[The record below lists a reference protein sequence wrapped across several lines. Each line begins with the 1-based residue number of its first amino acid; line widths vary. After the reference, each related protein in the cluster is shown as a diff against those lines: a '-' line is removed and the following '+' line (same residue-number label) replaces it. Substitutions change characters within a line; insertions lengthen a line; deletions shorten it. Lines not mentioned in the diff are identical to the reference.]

1 MAEAQLPFQ
10 HPRHR
15 FHSSD
20 VYFRYR
26 IVFSK
31 SEDLIYLSHIDLI
44 RSLERIFRRA
54 DLPVRL
60 AGKFHPMPR
69 IIVALALPLGVHGL
83 REILDVELT
92 VSLNSDS
99 ILEQLRGQSPH
110 GLIFDSCV
118 AVSNKVSSRVIRLG
132 YRFFIPSHALEAVRL
147 KLGDLP
153 ERGPWEMDR
162 SERRATLSPSSGVL
176 ALAEDGLESN
186 NLEEWIGTGS
196 RIKSEPSR
204 SLRRI
209 DLHQVIESIKLS
221 GNYLEAILKFGEG
234 GTAKP
239 EEVLRLVDAESLMS
253 QGERVERF
261 LLEMADDSGP
271 LEPSPLAGTV
281 PAERESK

>member
-1 MAEAQLPFQ
+1 MAEAHLPSQ
-10 HPRHR
+10 YPQHR
-15 FHSSD
+15 FSSSD

-26 IVFSK
+26 IAFGK

-92 VSLNSDS
+92 VSLNSNS
-99 ILEQLRGQSPH
+99 ILEQLRAQSPC
-110 GLIFDSCV
+110 GLKFQSCMV
-118 AVSNKVSSRVIRLG
+118 VPNKVSSRVIRLG
-132 YRFFIPSHALEAVRL
+132 YRFFIPSDAMEAVGL
-147 KLGDLP
+147 KLGSLP

-186 NLEEWIGTGS
+186 NLEEWIESGS
-196 RIKSEPSR
+196 RQKPAPSR
-204 SLRRI
+204 PVRRI
-209 DLHQVIESIKLS
+209 DLYQAIESIKLS
-221 GNYLEAILKFGEG
+221 GNHLEAVLKFGEG

-239 EEVLRLVDAESLMS
+239 EEVLRLVDAENLMS

-261 LLEMADDSGP
+261 LLEMADESGSLAP
-271 LEPSPLAGTV
+271 PPLAGIA